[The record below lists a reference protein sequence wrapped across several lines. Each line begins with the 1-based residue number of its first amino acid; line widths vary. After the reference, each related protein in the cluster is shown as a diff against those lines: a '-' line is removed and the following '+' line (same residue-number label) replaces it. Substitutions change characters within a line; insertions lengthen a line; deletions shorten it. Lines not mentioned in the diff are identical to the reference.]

1 MTKLIRSAFGLLC
14 LCSLIFAVACSS
26 STSASYSQPA
36 AQSDP
41 PSPQLSSVPNE
52 IPANLDQSFESNAN
66 ALENLWKVRVID
78 RSTDAPSTGF
88 TLGPGD
94 LLRISV
100 PQIPQLKDRT
110 FRVSEQGTISLPLL
124 GQISVSGMTQQDFIN
139 DLSNR
144 TRKYVYHP
152 QVEVF
157 LLHSENREVAVL
169 GSVKKPGRYMLT
181 SRSDTIMTM
190 ISRAGGLNTDAA
202 APAAA
207 RILLIPASATK
218 EQSLEHNG
226 SHAFAPLGIQ
236 TADARGSR
244 VDPVALRDPVDVNSV
259 AEQRPAEQVII
270 STSRAEDQRFLEL
283 PAVPGDVIVVPA
295 AGQVTVQGWVDKPG
309 AFPITSGM
317 TVLGSIAAA
326 GGPLFSSDATLLREQ
341 SDGHKL
347 EVALDLNKMKHGE
360 QPDLPVQGGDI
371 VVVERSAT
379 GAVPYTVYF
388 LVQHIGIGMG
398 ISAF

>member
-1 MTKLIRSAFGLLC
+1 MDLPIIKLVRSAFGLLC
-14 LCSLIFAVACSS
+14 LGSLIFAVGCSS

-36 AQSDP
+36 AQADP
-41 PSPQLSSVPNE
+41 PSSQLSSVPRE
-52 IPANLDQSFESNAN
+52 SPVASLDQAADSNTD

-78 RSTDAPSTGF
+78 RSADASRAGF

-100 PQIPQLKDRT
+100 PQIPQLRDRT

-124 GQISVSGMTQQDFIN
+124 GQISVIGMTQQDLLN

-157 LLHSENREVAVL
+157 LLRSENREVAVL
-169 GSVKKPGRYMLT
+169 GSVKKPGRYMLA

-218 EQSLEHNG
+218 EQSLEHSG
-226 SHAFAPLGIQ
+226 SPASAPPGIQ

-244 VDPVALRDPVDVNSV
+244 VAPVALRDPVDLNPRRG
-259 AEQRPAEQVII
+259 AEARRRGYHQYFACRGSAL
-270 STSRAEDQRFLEL
+270 SRT
-283 PAVPGDVIVVPA
+283 
-295 AGQVTVQGWVDKPG
+295 AGRT
-309 AFPITSGM
+309 
-317 TVLGSIAAA
+317 
-326 GGPLFSSDATLLREQ
+326 R
-341 SDGHKL
+341 
-347 EVALDLNKMKHGE
+347 
-360 QPDLPVQGGDI
+360 
-371 VVVERSAT
+371 
-379 GAVPYTVYF
+379 
-388 LVQHIGIGMG
+388 
-398 ISAF
+398 